1 MADTGVVQ
9 VVHRT
14 IDEGVDMSILGKL
27 RSPQSTRKRTTRELA
42 RALRTAPTRA
52 SREELLLLQNR

>member
-1 MADTGVVQ
+1 LYREQPAP
-9 VVHRT
+9 
-14 IDEGVDMSILGKL
+14 IDEGVDMSIIGKL
-27 RSPQSTRKRTTRELA
+27 RRPQDTRKRTSRELA